1 MLKDSF
7 ALILVILPLL
17 LPAQAPVC
25 EGNLGAN
32 IFEAG
37 DFGSGTDNVV
47 ATNPGIAP
55 GYLYDRTTPPNDGD
69 YVLSNNT
76 ASWTNNYETWLDIP
90 DNSPDPNGYMM
101 VVNASFEPGLFY
113 DQTIEGLCEN
123 TLYEFSADV
132 INMIRR
138 GVADHIRP
146 NVSFLIDGEVAINTG
161 EIPQDERW
169 HNYGF
174 TFTTAPGQ
182 TSVQLSLRNNAPG
195 GIGNDLAL
203 DNISFRACG
212 PKAFIL
218 PFEVANICEDG
229 DPIEL
234 DATVDGDEYP
244 APAFQWQQSFDDGAS
259 WTDIPNAMDSI
270 YTHDQLS
277 SGYYYY
283 RYLLANGPVNLQN
296 SKCRVISNPKVV
308 YVVPKFYDIVD
319 TICQGLSY
327 EQDGNAYTAS
337 GTYVDTLLSS
347 LGCDSIVTL
356 DLTVVPDAGIMA
368 AVTTLDPSCHDA
380 ADGQIT
386 IETITNGAPPFTN
399 TLSGSSPTVATV
411 FPGLAGGDYELT
423 ITDRYGCRYRENLT
437 LTIPPE
443 FVVELGGDR
452 AVTLGDPVQLRP
464 SANLPVDTFYWQPP
478 ELIDCSLAD
487 CSAPTWY
494 PTRTTTLGLRAVSD
508 RGCIATDSIRVT
520 VDKQRRIFFPNAFS
534 PNGDGVNDVFTVFG
548 DVPNVQLIRRLA
560 VFDRWGALLYEREAF
575 PPNDPAAGWDGTVA
589 GQQLGRGIYVY
600 VAEVEF
606 LDGEVLDFA
615 GDVLLLR

>member
-478 ELIDCSLAD
+478 DLIDCSLVD
-487 CSAPTWY
+487 CVAPTWY
-494 PTRTTTLGLRAVSD
+494 PTRTTMLGLRAVSD
-508 RGCIATDSIRVT
+508 RGCVATDSIRVT

-575 PPNDPAAGWDGTVA
+575 PPNDPTAGWDGTVA

>member
-1 MLKDSF
+1 MSKDSLTFFLF
-7 ALILVILPLL
+7 ALPLILS
-17 LPAQAPVC
+17 AQAPVC
-25 EGNLGAN
+25 DGNLGEN

-37 DFGSGTDNVV
+37 DFGSGPDNILP
-47 ATNPGIAP
+47 NDPGIAP
-55 GYLYDRTTPPNDGD
+55 GYLYDRSVPPNDGD

-76 ASWTNNYETWLDIP
+76 AVWTNNYPSWLDIS
-90 DNSPDPNGYMM
+90 DNSSDPEGYMM

-138 GVADHIRP
+138 EVTDHIKP

-174 TFTTAPGQ
+174 TFTTEPGQ

-229 DPIEL
+229 DPIDL

-244 APAFQWQQSFDDGAS
+244 TPAFQWQQSLDDGAS
-259 WTDIPNAMDSI
+259 WTNIPDAVDPV
-270 YTHDQLS
+270 YTHDQLA

-283 RYLLANGPVNLQN
+283 RYLLANGAVNLEN
-296 SKCRVISNPKVV
+296 GKCRVISNPKVV
-308 YVVPKFYDIVD
+308 YVVPKLYDIVD

-327 EQDGNAYTAS
+327 EQDGNVYTET
-337 GTYVDTLLSS
+337 GIYVDTLLSS

-356 DLTVVPDAGIMA
+356 DLTVVPDAGITA
-368 AVTTLDPSCHDA
+368 EVTTLDPSCHDA
-380 ADGQIT
+380 TDGQVT
-386 IETITNGAPPFTN
+386 IDAINNGAPPYNN
-399 TLSGSSPTVATV
+399 TLSGFPPGAATV
-411 FPGLAGGDYELT
+411 FPGLPGGDYELT
-423 ITDRYGCRYRENLT
+423 ITDRHGCSYRGNLV
-437 LTIPPE
+437 LNMPPE
-443 FVVELGGDR
+443 FVVELGSDR

-464 SANLPVDTFYWQPP
+464 SASLPVDTFYWQPP
-478 ELIDCSLAD
+478 ELIDCAEVD
-487 CSAPTWY
+487 CAAPAWY
-494 PTRTTTLGLRAVSD
+494 PLRSTTLGLRAVSD

-548 DVPNVQLIRRLA
+548 DVPNVQQIRRLA
-560 VFDRWGALLYEREAF
+560 VFDRWGALIFEREDLV
-575 PPNDPAAGWDGTVA
+575 PNDPDTGWDGTVA